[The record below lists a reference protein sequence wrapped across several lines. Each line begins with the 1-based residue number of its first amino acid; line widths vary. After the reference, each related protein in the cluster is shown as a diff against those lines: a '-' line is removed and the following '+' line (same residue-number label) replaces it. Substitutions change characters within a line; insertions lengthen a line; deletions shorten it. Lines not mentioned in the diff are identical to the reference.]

1 MTRKYSFEYRRRHP
15 KMFPEVCDVC
25 KPKRRFRAPANKVQ
39 HEESIQ
45 QQRIYDHP
53 MHRTKSSVS
62 YPPSSSSLST
72 ITASDLNKFVK
83 KEIEPDTEYNKS
95 CKEVV
100 DCLCQFMKN
109 EFPDELRVS
118 EIVKSES
125 LGKGKTVKGKS
136 DADLVVFLARFD
148 SIIELY
154 KSIKEILDRMKS
166 SLDNQKDFTVER
178 TTAHAVKVSLSGQV
192 GHSHDVDI
200 LPSVKVNLQGRCMH
214 RIEPTMCAL

>member
-1 MTRKYSFEYRRRHP
+1 M
-15 KMFPEVCDVC
+15 
-25 KPKRRFRAPANKVQ
+25 Q
-39 HEESIQ
+39 
-45 QQRIYDHP
+45 
-53 MHRTKSSVS
+53 
-62 YPPSSSSLST
+62 
-72 ITASDLNKFVK
+72 
-83 KEIEPDTEYNKS
+83 
-95 CKEVV
+95 
-100 DCLCQFMKN
+100 
-109 EFPDELRVS
+109 
-118 EIVKSES
+118 SES

-178 TTAHAVKVSLSGQV
+178 TTAHAVKVSLSCQV

-200 LPSVKVNLQGRCMH
+200 LPSVKVNLQGRGMH